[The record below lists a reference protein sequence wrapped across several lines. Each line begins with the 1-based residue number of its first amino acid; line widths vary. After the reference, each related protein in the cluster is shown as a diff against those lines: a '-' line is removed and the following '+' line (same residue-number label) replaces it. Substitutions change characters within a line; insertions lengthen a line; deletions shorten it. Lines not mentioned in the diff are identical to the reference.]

1 MLTSFLFN
9 RVLRLCDQRAEID
22 CYARVQYADVQEVF
36 CRGSSGTLPFTPEK
50 KKVNAHEPVF
60 PYTSVH
66 LRNKDFQGYTVT
78 FSTAESL
85 QSSIPKLEQVN
96 FVPEHSISV
105 PSSNIQ
111 QLSYPKQID
120 ILVSQDVEV
129 VYVDNPS
136 HFYLLTVDRKA
147 DSTRIKTRHSI
158 LK

>member
-1 MLTSFLFN
+1 MLMYRKLFAAGVVELY
-9 RVLRLCDQRAEID
+9 R
-22 CYARVQYADVQEVF
+22 
-36 CRGSSGTLPFTPEK
+36 FTPEQ

-60 PYTSVH
+60 PYTSVR

-136 HFYLLTVDRKA
+136 HFYLLTVDLKA
-147 DSTRIKTRHSI
+147 DSTIGSKIDTVY
-158 LK
+158 